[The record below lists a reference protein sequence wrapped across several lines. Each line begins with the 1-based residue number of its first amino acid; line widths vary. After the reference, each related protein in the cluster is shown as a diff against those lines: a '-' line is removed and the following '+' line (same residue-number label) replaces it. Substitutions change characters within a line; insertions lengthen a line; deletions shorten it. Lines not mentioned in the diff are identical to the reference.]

1 MTPPTTWAAGA
12 VLTGLVA
19 AGMPSTAAAGTPQP
33 PTADAIAQSADAISK
48 CLTDHGYPPLPSG
61 AVLSPAPAGPAG
73 SAPAITLPA
82 AGTITLP
89 VPGTATPAAGV
100 TTPATGVTTPAT
112 GVTTPAAGV
121 TTPAAGVATPAT
133 GIATPSAASTTPTP
147 GGTLQCGQFVIN
159 NYFVT
164 VTTTT
169 TTTNVDAP
177 ITAAAGSISTTTGTA
192 SPAPPRPSVIS
203 AVGRPLRARG
213 SARPG
218 HKRSARGGRVI
229 RVRLPG
235 KARHPKRVVRIRLIR
250 VGYTSRR

>member
-1 MTPPTTWAAGA
+1 MTLPTTWAAGA

-19 AGMPSTAAAGTPQP
+19 AGMPSTATAGIPQP

-61 AVLSPAPAGPAG
+61 AVLSPAPAGP
-73 SAPAITLPA
+73 SASGPAITVPA

-89 VPGTATPAAGV
+89 VAGTATPAAGV
-100 TTPATGVTTPAT
+100 STPT
-112 GVTTPAAGV
+112 AG
-121 TTPAAGVATPAT
+121 T
-133 GIATPSAASTTPTP
+133 TTPTAGATP
-147 GGTLQCGQFVIN
+147 VAGTTSGDGALPAAAGAGALQCGQFVIN

-177 ITAAAGSISTTTGTA
+177 ITAAAGSISTTTGAA
-192 SPAPPRPSVIS
+192 SPAPPRPSAIS

-218 HKRSARGGRVI
+218 HKQPARGGRVI

-235 KARHPKRVVRIRLIR
+235 KARQAKRVVRIRLIR
-250 VGYTSRR
+250 VGYAGRR

>member
-19 AGMPSTAAAGTPQP
+19 AGMPSTAAAADTPQP

-61 AVLSPAPAGPAG
+61 AVLSPAPAPG
-73 SAPAITLPA
+73 SAPAITVPA

-100 TTPATGVTTPAT
+100 TTPAAGVTTPAT
-112 GVTTPAAGV
+112 A
-121 TTPAAGVATPAT
+121 
-133 GIATPSAASTTPTP
+133 IATPSAASTTPTP

-235 KARHPKRVVRIRLIR
+235 KARHAKRVVRIRLIR
-250 VGYTSRR
+250 VGYASRR